1 MERGFGIM
9 WHNLSP
15 AEVLKRLKTDIQG
28 LTEEEVQKR
37 LAQYGEN
44 KLEKKKRVTPWQIF
58 FNQFKSVLIAILFAA
73 TLASFAI
80 GEITDAFTILA
91 IIILNAILGFT
102 QEYKAEK
109 ALEALKKMLA
119 LKAKVVR
126 AGVPVSIDTH
136 LIVPGDIV
144 ILEIGEKVPAD
155 IYLLEVESLQID
167 ESALTG
173 ESVPVSK
180 ETKVLAEDTPLAERK
195 NMAFMGTIVTNG
207 YGRGVV
213 VATGMQTEFG
223 RIARLTQE
231 VKEEESP
238 LKRRLDVLGRRIG
251 EISLAIA
258 VLVVVL
264 GIVQKRPLLEMLLV
278 GISLAVAVIP
288 EGLPAVVTMTLA
300 LGVRNMVKRNCL
312 LRNLTASEGLGATS
326 VICTDKTGTLTKNEM
341 TVRVI
346 YVPDKFY
353 EVTGEGYE
361 PTGRFLSDAQPVDPL
376 KELGLFLLLKTCVL
390 CNRAVLK
397 KTEQGWQVLGDPTEG
412 ALVVAANKAKIF
424 KKDIS
429 CETCPLITEFS
440 FTSVRK
446 RMTVVYHYP
455 DKNIAYVKGAP
466 EILLPLCQQYLENG
480 EIKELTQTE
489 QKRFNQVYQD
499 MASRGL
505 RILAVAY
512 KEIPLEITH
521 FTAELVEKN
530 LIFLG
535 FTGIVDP
542 PRPEVKT
549 AMEKAKKAGIDVI
562 MMTGDSPLTAM
573 AIAREVGLFSPKA
586 IRGAEL
592 ERLDEFSLRETLRK
606 TKVFARVNPAHKL
619 KVVEVLQKQGHIT
632 AMTGDGV
639 NDAPAL
645 KKANIGIAMGIKGT
659 DVAKEAADIVLLD
672 DNFASIVSGVEEGR
686 REYDNI
692 QKFTRYLLSSNFA
705 EIVAIAGAMFLK
717 LPLILLPVQILWMN
731 LITDGM
737 TALALGMEPAAKD
750 VMQRPPRDPHQPILS
765 RAVFLVI
772 LTIGIWMGGLTIF
785 SFAHYLGGDS
795 SLAKARTMA
804 FTGIIIFE
812 KINVFNFRSLRFNL
826 WDIGFLSN
834 PFLIM
839 AWLATV
845 GLQILAVYLSLL
857 QHILHTVPLNLTDWG
872 LIFSLGIPILI
883 AGEVFK
889 FFRKKRLEV

>member
-1 MERGFGIM
+1 MT
-9 WHNLSP
+9 WCSLSP
-15 AEVLKRLKTDIQG
+15 PEVLKRLKTNIQG
-28 LTEEEVQKR
+28 LTQEEAQKR
-37 LAQYGEN
+37 LVQYGEN
-44 KLEKKKRVTPWQIF
+44 KLEEKKPVTPWQIF
-58 FNQFKSVLIAILFAA
+58 FNQFKSVLIAILLIASI
-73 TLASFAI
+73 ASFAI

-91 IIILNAILGFT
+91 IVILNAILGFT
-102 QEYKAEK
+102 QEFKAEK

-119 LKAKVVR
+119 LKAKVIR
-126 AGVPVSIDTH
+126 AGNLMSIDTRF
-136 LIVPGDIV
+136 IVPGDIV
-144 ILEIGEKVPAD
+144 VLEIGEKVPAD
-155 IYLLEVESLQID
+155 IYLLETESLQID
-167 ESALTG
+167 ESVLTG

-180 ETKVLAEDTPLAERK
+180 ETGVLPQGTSLAEQK

-207 YGRGVV
+207 YGRGLV

-223 RIARLTQE
+223 QIARLTQE

-238 LKRRLDVLGRRIG
+238 LKKRLNVLGRRIG
-251 EISLAIA
+251 EISLVIA
-258 VLVVVL
+258 LLVVIL

-278 GISLAVAVIP
+278 GISLAVAAIP

-300 LGVRNMVKRNCL
+300 LGVKNMVKRNCL

-341 TVRVI
+341 TVKLI
-346 YVPDKFY
+346 YIPDKFY
-353 EVTGEGYE
+353 EVSGEGYQ
-361 PTGRFLSDAQPVDPL
+361 PKGDFLSNAQPVDPS
-376 KELGLFLLLKTCVL
+376 KELGLFLLLKTGLL

-429 CETCPLITEFS
+429 CEACPLITEFS

-446 RMTVVYHYP
+446 RMTVIYHYP
-455 DKNIAYVKGAP
+455 EKNTAYVKGAP
-466 EILLPLCQQYLENG
+466 EVLLPLCQRYQKNG
-480 EIKELTQTE
+480 EIKELTKTE
-489 QKRFNQVYQD
+489 QERFNQVYKD
-499 MASRGL
+499 MAAKGL
-505 RILAVAY
+505 RILALAY

-521 FTAELVEKN
+521 FIAKEVEKN

-535 FTGIVDP
+535 FAGIVDP
-542 PRPEVKT
+542 PRPEVKA
-549 AMEKAKKAGIDVI
+549 AMERAKNAGIEVI
-562 MMTGDSPLTAM
+562 MMTGDSPLTAL
-573 AIAREVGLFSPKA
+573 AVAREISLFSPKA
-586 IRGAEL
+586 IRGTEI
-592 ERLDEFSLRETLRK
+592 EKLDEASLRKILQT

-619 KVVEVLQKQGHIT
+619 KVVDILQKQGHIT

-692 QKFTRYLLSSNFA
+692 QRFTRYLLSSNFA

-737 TALALGMEPAAKD
+737 TALALGMEPPAKD
-750 VMQRPPRDPHQPILS
+750 VMHRPPRDPQQPILS
-765 RAVFLVI
+765 KKVFLII
-772 LTIGIWMGGLTIF
+772 LAIGIWMGVTTIF
-785 SFAHYLGGDS
+785 SFTHYLGS
-795 SLAKARTMA
+795 ENMLSKARTIA

-812 KINVFNFRSLRFNL
+812 KINVFNFRSFRFNL
-826 WDIGFLSN
+826 WDIGFFSN
-834 PFLIM
+834 PFLII
-839 AWLATV
+839 AWLATIS
-845 GLQILAVYLSLL
+845 LQIMVVYFPPL
-857 QHILHTVPLNLTDWG
+857 QHILHTVPLNLADWG
-872 LIFSLGIPILI
+872 LIFILGIPILI
-883 AGEVFK
+883 AGEIFK
-889 FFRKKRLEV
+889 FLRKQH

>member
-1 MERGFGIM
+1 
-9 WHNLSP
+9 
-15 AEVLKRLKTDIQG
+15 
-28 LTEEEVQKR
+28 
-37 LAQYGEN
+37 
-44 KLEKKKRVTPWQIF
+44 
-58 FNQFKSVLIAILFAA
+58 
-73 TLASFAI
+73 
-80 GEITDAFTILA
+80 
-91 IIILNAILGFT
+91 
-102 QEYKAEK
+102 

-119 LKAKVVR
+119 LKAKVIR
-126 AGVPVSIDTH
+126 AGNLMSIDTRF
-136 LIVPGDIV
+136 IVPGDIV
-144 ILEIGEKVPAD
+144 VLEIGEKVPAD
-155 IYLLEVESLQID
+155 IYLLETESLQID
-167 ESALTG
+167 ESVLTG

-180 ETKVLAEDTPLAERK
+180 ETGVLPQATSLAEQK

-207 YGRGVV
+207 YGRGLV

-223 RIARLTQE
+223 QIARLTQE

-238 LKRRLDVLGRRIG
+238 LKKRLNVLGRRIG
-251 EISLAIA
+251 EISLVIA
-258 VLVVVL
+258 LLVVIL

-278 GISLAVAVIP
+278 GISLAVAAIP

-300 LGVRNMVKRNCL
+300 LGVKNMVKRNCL

-341 TVRVI
+341 TVKLI
-346 YVPDKFY
+346 YTPDKFY
-353 EVTGEGYE
+353 EVSGEGYQ
-361 PTGRFLSDAQPVDPL
+361 PKGDFLHNAQPVDL
-376 KELGLFLLLKTCVL
+376 SKELGLFLLLKTGLL

-446 RMTVVYHYP
+446 RMTVIYHYP
-455 DKNIAYVKGAP
+455 EKNIAYVKGAP
-466 EILLPLCQQYLENG
+466 EVLLPLCQSYQRNG
-480 EIKELTQTE
+480 EIKELTKTDQE
-489 QKRFNQVYQD
+489 YFNQVYKD
-499 MASRGL
+499 MAAKGL
-505 RILAVAY
+505 RILALAY

-521 FTAELVEKN
+521 FIAEKVEKN

-535 FTGIVDP
+535 FAGIVDP
-542 PRPEVKT
+542 PRPEVKA
-549 AMEKAKKAGIDVI
+549 AMERAKNAGIEVI
-562 MMTGDSPLTAM
+562 MMTGDSPLTAL
-573 AIAREVGLFSPKA
+573 AVAREISLFSPKA
-586 IRGAEL
+586 IRGTEI
-592 ERLDEFSLRETLRK
+592 EKLDEASLRKILQT

-619 KVVEVLQKQGHIT
+619 KVVDILQKQGHIT

-692 QKFTRYLLSSNFA
+692 QRFTRYLLSSNFA

-737 TALALGMEPAAKD
+737 TALALGMEPPAKD
-750 VMQRPPRDPHQPILS
+750 VMHRPPRDPQQPILS
-765 RAVFLVI
+765 KKVFLII
-772 LTIGIWMGGLTIF
+772 LAIGIWMGVTTIF
-785 SFAHYLGGDS
+785 SFSHYLGS
-795 SLAKARTMA
+795 ENMLSKARTIA

-812 KINVFNFRSLRFNL
+812 KINVFNFRSFRFNL
-826 WDIGFLSN
+826 WDIGFFSN
-834 PFLIM
+834 PFLII
-839 AWLATV
+839 AWLITV
-845 GLQILAVYLSLL
+845 SLQIMVVYFPPL
-857 QHILHTVPLNLTDWG
+857 QHILHTVPLNLADWG
-872 LIFSLGIPILI
+872 LIFILGIPILI
-883 AGEVFK
+883 AGEIFK
-889 FFRKKRLEV
+889 FLRKQH